1 MMVALMVE
9 MGSRNRGGGK
19 LDCGYYSFKV
29 QPGEQAG
36 RLNVSC
42 NNKRGIRDHFKFLD
56 VDNWNE
62 GIFIK

>member
-9 MGSRNRGGGK
+9 MGSRNRGCGK

-29 QPGEQAG
+29 ELTEQAG
-36 RLNVSC
+36 RLDVSC
-42 NNKRGIRDHFKFLD
+42 NNKRGIREYFEFLD